1 MDLQMMVILN
11 GKERS
16 LEQWIDLIALA
27 DLQLKIFS
35 VSQPENSVDS
45 ITEIGF

>member
-1 MDLQMMVILN
+1 MDLQMMVMLN

-27 DLQLKIFS
+27 DPQLKIIS

-45 ITEIGF
+45 IIEIGF